1 MLDEVISFSSYES
14 LESDVSFILSILGPS
29 PHDTRNPDPESYST
43 PCTEYE
49 VSIDHKEDSYHP
61 ESKENSSKT
70 DLCNIQRVRHHPSSQ
85 EIGDIFVG
93 VHIIHQ
99 ASSNFCM
106 FDNFVSLIE
115 PKKIDDTLIDA
126 KWIREMQDKLHKF
139 KRQNVWTLVPR
150 PKGKKML
157 ECIGCLEKD
166 GIITINKETLVAQRF
181 TQLEGL
187 DYDTKICL

>member
-14 LESDVSFILSILGPS
+14 IESDVSFILSILGPS
-29 PHDTRNPDPESYST
+29 PHDTKNPDPESYST
-43 PCTEYE
+43 PCTEYD

-70 DLCNIQRVRHHPSSQ
+70 DLYNIQRVRHHPISQ

-106 FDNFVSLIE
+106 FVNFVSLIE

-139 KRQNVWTLVPR
+139 KGKMFGPWFLVQ
-150 PKGKKML
+150 KGKKCWNAL
-157 ECIGCLEKD
+157 G
-166 GIITINKETLVAQRF
+166 V
-181 TQLEGL
+181 
-187 DYDTKICL
+187 